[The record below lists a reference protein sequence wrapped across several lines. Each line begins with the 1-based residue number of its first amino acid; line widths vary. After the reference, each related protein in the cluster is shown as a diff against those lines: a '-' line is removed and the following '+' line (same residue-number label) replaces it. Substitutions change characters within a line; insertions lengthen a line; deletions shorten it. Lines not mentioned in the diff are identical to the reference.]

1 MMVTRRI
8 VVSAMLV
15 LLSAAAA
22 AAQPAPAASDKAD
35 ALSEAARKGDAVPAI
50 SAASIIIR
58 GLKDVIAIKQQP

>member
-1 MMVTRRI
+1 
-8 VVSAMLV
+8 V